1 MDGSISLGKNLGENK
16 SEQKKESLERQALLY
31 MDVQEKSEWGPG
43 ASRVKIT
50 EKNIPGRSNG
60 RCKGLNER
68 TDLEFSRD
76 KVKEVVFYSEFGGNH
91 REVLAEE

>member
-1 MDGSISLGKNLGENK
+1 M
-16 SEQKKESLERQALLY
+16 
-31 MDVQEKSEWGPG
+31 
-43 ASRVKIT
+43 KIT
-50 EKNIPGRSNG
+50 EKNFPGRSNG